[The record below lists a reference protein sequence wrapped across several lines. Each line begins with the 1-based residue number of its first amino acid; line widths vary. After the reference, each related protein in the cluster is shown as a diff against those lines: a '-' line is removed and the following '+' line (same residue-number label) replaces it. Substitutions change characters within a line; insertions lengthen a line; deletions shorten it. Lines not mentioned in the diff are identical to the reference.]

1 MGWRPGGSAPLA
13 RADGTLTDPRS
24 QRTQASRRGGQIIS
38 RAHSSSDSS
47 ACPFHVLPTPLSW
60 STQDTV
66 GAPRL
71 PARRWRHRKSCL
83 IIVVL
88 DRTIRASRA
97 ASGACGAS
105 RTTKRL
111 NAFTVS
117 MANSAICSVLATVI
131 TRSSPPP
138 SAARASSKVS
148 ALRSTS
154 CRPLE
159 GSGAV
164 NQKGAPRGARADRS
178 HLSFSG
184 HGPIDLRG
192 ARSVKG
198 SRPRITPG
206 MASRTAA
213 ACRCYSGSICEAS
226 FAYRQHYSCS
236 TNDNGDEILLDN
248 AIVGCSVYAITRFL
262 GLVKSNDIT

>member
-138 SAARASSKVS
+138 SAAPASPKGRIC
-148 ALRSTS
+148 ARHHAGRLGG
-154 CRPLE
+154 P
-159 GSGAV
+159 GAV
-164 NQKGAPRGARADRS
+164 N
-178 HLSFSG
+178 L
-184 HGPIDLRG
+184 
-192 ARSVKG
+192 
-198 SRPRITPG
+198 RPRLVAPEPREIRLASVPATLPYQSSARKQLGPLTAVVPSLLGRLPTITQPEV
-206 MASRTAA
+206 
-213 ACRCYSGSICEAS
+213 SIVIAVVSPTLPRYCA
-226 FAYRQHYSCS
+226 R
-236 TNDNGDEILLDN
+236 
-248 AIVGCSVYAITRFL
+248 
-262 GLVKSNDIT
+262 